1 MAQGPPPPTLTSP
14 FCSMAA
20 GGEVLRT
27 WGTAAPTP
35 LWATGEKLGDATEL
49 LPIVYGES
57 GAGTYLAG
65 AGQGGLPAGRAALL
79 DVPPV

>member
-1 MAQGPPPPTLTSP
+1 M
-14 FCSMAA
+14 
-20 GGEVLRT
+20 LRT

-35 LWATGEKLGDATEL
+35 LRATGEKLGDATEL
-49 LPIVYGES
+49 LPIGYGES

-79 DVPPV
+79 DVPPVGGGDAWALVRAACLAKGTCWG

>member
-1 MAQGPPPPTLTSP
+1 MMPRSCCPL
-14 FCSMAA
+14 
-20 GGEVLRT
+20 
-27 WGTAAPTP
+27 GT
-35 LWATGEKLGDATEL
+35 K
-49 LPIVYGES
+49 S